1 MDAAGPEPQGRTG
14 EFEAADAVGRQPDAA
29 RGDLR
34 HRLERLPF
42 GHPSSPYDD
51 SGSSRA
57 GSGIARLRELELPL
71 PEESSGE
78 QSGDRGADQT
88 GAGPADLPAD
98 STWAEALPELRAQW
112 ERHLQRWPSA
122 ETARADRTSD
132 EPGSWRGDGGQY
144 LNAEENLAAGHAL
157 ERVRTAE
164 TEVTQTLRSVES
176 AVPGAQLVGLKFCL
190 KGDERYK
197 EKVADDLRAMP
208 DRTISEITSNVP
220 DSLRYT
226 FQFSSFVYVDGY
238 QIVCQR
244 LQNDGHR
251 MALNRN
257 SWTSHQYRGINSR
270 WHTPDGQL
278 FEVQFHEPESFA
290 AKQLSHTAYERIR
303 NRATGSTERRE
314 LYVFQSKV
322 SAAIPIP
329 NGTLEVPDYHQES
342 G

>member
-197 EKVADDLRAMP
+197 EKVAEGLALKQERTVNSVMNAIP
-208 DRTISEITSNVP
+208 DA
-220 DSLRYT
+220 LRYT
-226 FQFSSFVYVDGY
+226 CQFESADYAEGY
-238 QIVCQR
+238 HAVCR
-244 LQNDGHR
+244 ELQSRGCE
-251 MALNRN
+251 LILCRN
-257 SWTSHQYRGINSR
+257 SWSSTQYAGINTR
-270 WHTPDGQL
+270 WQVAAGQN
-278 FEVQFHEPESFA
+278 FELQFHTIESFE
-290 AKQLSHTAYERIR
+290 AKQLTHGAYERLR
-303 NRATGSTERRE
+303 NPQTDRRE
-314 LYVFQSKV
+314 MGELRDFQQRVV
-322 SAAIPIP
+322 SVVRPPRQTEQIRDFR
-329 NGTLEVPDYHQES
+329 TKD
-342 G
+342 